1 MTDPQAMKPTEAFAE
16 LGRIRFGETDFA
28 TVLAKVADLAKRT
41 IPGADDVSITLVGPG
56 ARTPPRA
63 PGNGP

>member
-1 MTDPQAMKPTEAFAE
+1 MPGAQSMTPTDAFAE
-16 LGRIRFGETDFA
+16 LGRIRFTETDFA
-28 TVLAKVADLAKRT
+28 TVLATVGGLARHT